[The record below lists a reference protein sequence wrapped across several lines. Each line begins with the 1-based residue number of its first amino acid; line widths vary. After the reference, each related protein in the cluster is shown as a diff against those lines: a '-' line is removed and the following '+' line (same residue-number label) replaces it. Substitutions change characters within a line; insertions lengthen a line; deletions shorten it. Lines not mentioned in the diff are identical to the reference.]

1 MLHICYFF
9 TNIFLLWHFFENYS
23 LVQEAF
29 GRLRN
34 WFELFVQIK
43 FKLRCCNFINSITDE
58 CGSERP
64 TPDIRF
70 LLQDCVLSFILNNS
84 VNSLSNLQIRD
95 SFEILM
101 TSRFQN
107 CPWFSKLIKNWLS
120 YLRSKVWV
128 SETHTL
134 QFLTIST
141 PISNRVNSPTTARS
155 YYAITLYGYSS
166 HISI

>member
-1 MLHICYFF
+1 MMLLNAYNTCF
-9 TNIFLLWHFFENYS
+9 
-23 LVQEAF
+23 
-29 GRLRN
+29 
-34 WFELFVQIK
+34 
-43 FKLRCCNFINSITDE
+43 NSITDG

-134 QFLTIST
+134 QFLTILT
-141 PISNRVNSPTTARS
+141 PISNRVKGSLKKNGKCGNFPHYFFLKVWNGPKSPPSLKYTS
-155 YYAITLYGYSS
+155 WNF
-166 HISI
+166 

>member
-1 MLHICYFF
+1 MWVKLIS
-9 TNIFLLWHFFENYS
+9 FLSMKTIGFS
-23 LVQEAF
+23 V
-29 GRLRN
+29 
-34 WFELFVQIK
+34 
-43 FKLRCCNFINSITDE
+43 NSITDG

-134 QFLTIST
+134 QFLTILT
-141 PISNRVNSPTTARS
+141 PISNRVKSCSAWICKLLRFINQMSALCHWQVQTWS
-155 YYAITLYGYSS
+155 F
-166 HISI
+166 HISFYYKENQKFTT